1 MYNIVRS
8 SRLGEQ
14 IVQDVNESALDKTE
28 EKHAA

>member
-8 SRLGEQ
+8 FRLGEQ

-28 EKHAA
+28 EKQAA